1 MMSGSHHSPALPDA
15 GARQRALLDY
25 GATLLV
31 EAGAGSGKT
40 ALMAGRVALMLAHGI
55 RPRDVVAV
63 TFTEAAA
70 AELLE
75 RIERFVTALKAGSI
89 PPELELALP
98 TRLLEGQRAAIATAA
113 EALDEITC
121 TTIHGFCQQLI
132 KPYPI
137 EAGIDPGAT
146 IIDPV
151 AADLAYQ
158 DLMTA
163 WLSARF
169 GRARGDDGLGRIPPM
184 QGLGSEDDFF
194 AELLAIEP
202 DDVVTLI
209 GDAANFLRIKRTARA
224 PRAEPDTDVLRRLSE
239 GIRDFADWYA
249 ACGIEEQATAECVAD
264 LERLRVM
271 LDGAL
276 NAPMTGRVLARLL
289 LQEPPACC
297 HGSQARFKVWQN
309 KGKWQTASCEAGFAK
324 ARGEQLCAAAKA
336 IYDRCSD
343 AYQSF
348 RTNIAAAA
356 LARFV
361 GEFDSLT
368 ALYADYKRQAALL
381 DFDDLLHHARNLLL
395 RDPGVRQALAR
406 RYPRILVDEFQD
418 TDPLQAEILWL
429 LCGQGAEDEPWTAR
443 RLRPGSLFLV
453 GDPKQAIYRFRGA
466 DVDTYLEAKR
476 ALLAQDPD
484 SIIEITANFRSRAP
498 ILEFANDRFQPLL
511 SEAAGQPGFTPLAAT
526 RAASPDGHA
535 VACFEVPIDDSHKD
549 DNGKLNGDLVREQEA
564 GIVAAIV
571 QRLIG
576 NYQIWDKQRQTMRVC
591 RAGDIA
597 LLAPTGASLWRYE
610 RALEHRHVP
619 VASQAGKGF
628 FRRQEVQDLIALSRA
643 IADRRDTL
651 AFGAL
656 LRGPLVGLT
665 EEEIADAIAALPAR
679 EDGPPPRLHLW
690 TDRTAIT
697 HPILNRSLEV
707 LQSLARK
714 ARMTTPYQL
723 LAEAIEEL
731 NIRPILRSRYRL
743 APERA
748 LANAELFLEM
758 ARAYDGR
765 GLTAFTQAMRRN
777 WDDTEAQV
785 EGRPD
790 AEADSV
796 PILTMHLAKG
806 LEWPVVIPINSPTE
820 LYDDTSFLH
829 RRSDDTVHF
838 KLLDQAPADY
848 EAVKITER
856 EQLRRE
862 RVRLWYVAITRACDL
877 LLLPQQSE
885 RKANDWMSI
894 VDLRLDDLPSFDPHA
909 IEYAPDIP
917 DVEEPHNAQDETTW
931 ASEAAIIAA
940 TRRSIVWRSPS
951 RHEMPVGAAPPPDR
965 DEIFSD
971 AAALSEQLPFSSDNA
986 AVAGAIRGGRE
997 RGLVVHKLLEEV
1009 LTGET
1014 ADHAEPLEIRAR
1026 ALLAQLGISEAA
1038 RPEDGP
1044 HAPELAATTLRALAI
1059 PEIAACRSRLL
1070 PELTVFSAQANDDR
1084 AIYVGGVADAVAY
1097 QPRGAIDLVVDW
1109 KTDVSP
1115 SAQQID
1121 LYREQMR
1128 DYLVATGAREG
1139 LLVFVTT
1146 GQLVRVRPKVPLRS
1160 ANASSV
1166 AAQLQIPFE

>member
-1 MMSGSHHSPALPDA
+1 MMPDSHHLPVLPDA

-55 RPRDVVAV
+55 RPRDIVAI

-75 RIERFVTALKAGSI
+75 RIERFVTSLTAGTV
-89 PPELELALP
+89 PPELTLALP
-98 TRLLEGQRAAIATAA
+98 SGLSADQRAAIATAA
-113 EALDEITC
+113 TAIDEITC

-146 IIDPV
+146 IIDPA

-184 QGLGSEDDFF
+184 ANLGSEDDFF
-194 AELLAIEP
+194 AELLAVAP
-202 DDVVTLI
+202 DQAVELI
-209 GDAANFLRIKRTARA
+209 ADAANYLRTHRTARA
-224 PRAEPDTDVLRRLSE
+224 PQAELDIDLLRSLSQ
-239 GIRDFADWYA
+239 GIRDFANWYA
-249 ACGIEEQATAECVAD
+249 ACGIAEAATAECVAD
-264 LERLRVM
+264 LARFRVM
-271 LDGAL
+271 LDDAL
-276 NAPMTGRVLARLL
+276 SAPISGRAIARLL
-289 LQEPPACC
+289 LHEPPDCC
-297 HGSQARFKVWQN
+297 HGSEPRFKAWQN
-309 KGKWQTASCEAGFAK
+309 KGKWQSAAAEAGFAK

-343 AYQSF
+343 IYKSF
-348 RTNIAAAA
+348 SANIGAAA
-356 LARFV
+356 LTQFV
-361 GEFDSLT
+361 GEFSALRD
-368 ALYADYKRQAALL
+368 LYADYKRQAALL
-381 DFDDLLHHARNLLL
+381 DFDDLLHHARDLLA
-395 RDPGVRQALAR
+395 RDPGVRQALDR
-406 RYPRILVDEFQD
+406 RYPRVLVDEFQD

-429 LCGQGAEDEPWTAR
+429 LCGEGAEDEPWTAR
-443 RLRPGSLFLV
+443 RLRQGSLFLV

-476 ALLAQDPD
+476 ALLAQDSA
-484 SIIEITANFRSRAP
+484 SILEITANFRSRAP
-498 ILEFANDRFQPLL
+498 ILAFANDRFQPLL
-511 SEAAGQPGFTPLAAT
+511 SEEAGQPGFTPLEAT
-526 RAASPDGHA
+526 RGASSEGPA

-549 DNGKLNGDLVREQEA
+549 DHGKLNGDLVREHEA
-564 GIVAAIV
+564 RLVAEIVH
-571 QRLIG
+571 RLIG
-576 NYQIWDKQRQTMRVC
+576 NYQIWDKHRQTMRVC

-628 FRRQEVQDLIALSRA
+628 FRRQEVQDLIALSRT

-651 AFGAL
+651 ALGAL

-665 EEEIADAIAALPAR
+665 EEEIADVIAALPAR
-679 EDGPPPRLHLW
+679 EDGPLPRLHLW

-697 HPILNRSLEV
+697 HPILNRAFEV

-714 ARMTTPYQL
+714 ARTTTPYQII
-723 LAEAIEEL
+723 AEAIEEL

-796 PILTMHLAKG
+796 PIITMHLAKG
-806 LEWPVVIPINSPTE
+806 LEWPIVIPINSPTE
-820 LYDDTSFLH
+820 LYDDTTFLH

-838 KLLDQAPADY
+838 KVLDQAPADY
-848 EAVKITER
+848 DLVKAAER
-856 EQLRRE
+856 DQLRRE

-877 LLLPQQSE
+877 LLLPRQSE
-885 RKANDWMSI
+885 RKGNDWMSI
-894 VDLRLDDLPSFDPHA
+894 VDLRLDDLPTFDHRA
-909 IEYAPDIP
+909 IVYAPELP
-917 DVEEPHNAQDETTW
+917 DVAEPQNTQDEVTW
-931 ASEAAIIAA
+931 RSEAATIAA
-940 TRRSIVWRSPS
+940 TRRSVLWRSPS
-951 RHEMPVGAAPPPDR
+951 RHEMPAGAAPAPDR

-971 AAALSEQLPFSSDNA
+971 AAALSEQLPPEPDNA
-986 AVAGAIRGGRE
+986 AVAGTLRGGRE
-997 RGLVVHKLLEEV
+997 RGLIVHKLIEEV
-1009 LTGET
+1009 LTGESP
-1014 ADHAEPLEIRAR
+1014 DRAEALEIRAKI
-1026 ALLAQLGISEAA
+1026 LLAQLGVSEAA
-1038 RPEDGP
+1038 GPEDGP
-1044 HAPELAATTLRALAI
+1044 YAPELAATTLRALKI
-1059 PEIAACRSRLL
+1059 SEIAACRARLV
-1070 PELTVFSAQANDDR
+1070 PEITVFSARVDHDSTT
-1084 AIYVGGVADAVAY
+1084 YVGGVADAIAY
-1097 QPRGAIDLVVDW
+1097 QPIGLIDLVVDW
-1109 KTDVSP
+1109 KTDINP
-1115 SAQQID
+1115 GAQHIE
-1121 LYREQMR
+1121 LYREQLR
-1128 DYLVATGAREG
+1128 DYLAATGAPEG

-1146 GQLVRVRPKVPLRS
+1146 GQIVRVRPHLEMPS
-1160 ANASSV
+1160 AAANA
-1166 AAQLQIPFE
+1166 A

>member
-1 MMSGSHHSPALPDA
+1 MMPDSHHPPALPDA
-15 GARQRALLDY
+15 AARRRALLDY
-25 GATLLV
+25 DSTLFV

-40 ALMAGRVALMLAHGI
+40 ALMAGRVVLMLAHGI
-55 RPRDVVAV
+55 QPRDIVAI

-75 RIERFVTALKAGSI
+75 RIQHFVDLLKTGTI
-89 PPELELALP
+89 PPALEIALSMG
-98 TRLLEGQRAAIATAA
+98 LSAGQRVAIATAA
-113 EALDEITC
+113 TALDEITC

-137 EAGIDPGAT
+137 EAQIDPGAT
-146 IIDPV
+146 IIDPA

-169 GRARGDDGLGRIPPM
+169 GRTRGDDGLGRIPPM
-184 QGLGSEDDFF
+184 ANLGSEDDFF

-202 DDVVTLI
+202 DEVVALI
-209 GDAANFLRIKRTARA
+209 GATANFLRIKRTARA
-224 PRAEPDTDVLRRLSE
+224 PDAQLDTDILRRLSQ

-249 ACGIEEQATAECVAD
+249 GCGIAEPATAECVAD
-264 LERLRVM
+264 LIQFRVM
-271 LDGAL
+271 LDDAL
-276 NAPMTGRVLARLL
+276 SAPITGRVIVRLL
-289 LQEPPACC
+289 CHLPPNCC
-297 HGSQARFKVWQN
+297 HGREPRFKGWQN
-309 KGKWQTASCEAGFAK
+309 KGKWQAAAAEAGFGR

-343 AYQSF
+343 DYQSF
-348 RTNIAAAA
+348 TTNIAATA

-361 GEFDSLT
+361 GEFDRLR

-381 DFDDLLHHARNLLL
+381 DFDDLLHHARDLLT
-395 RDPGVRQALAR
+395 RNPGVRQALAC
-406 RYPRILVDEFQD
+406 RYPRVLVDEFQD

-429 LCGQGAEDEPWTAR
+429 LCGDEDQSEPWTAR

-476 ALLAQDPD
+476 VLLAQNPG

-498 ILEFANDRFQPLL
+498 ILAFANDRFQPLL

-526 RAASPDGHA
+526 RPASSDGPA
-535 VACFEVPIDDSHKD
+535 VACFEVPIDDRHKD
-549 DNGKLNGDLVREQEA
+549 DKGKLNGELVREHEA
-564 GIVAAIV
+564 AIVAEIV

-610 RALEHRHVP
+610 RALEYRHVP

-656 LRGPLVGLT
+656 LRGPLVGLS

-679 EDGPPPRLHLW
+679 ENGPPPRLHLW
-690 TDRTAIT
+690 TDRSTIA
-697 HPILNRSLEV
+697 HPILGRTLEV
-707 LQSLARK
+707 LQNLARK
-714 ARMTTPYQL
+714 ARNTTPYQI

-731 NIRPILRSRYRL
+731 NIRPILRTRYRL
-743 APERA
+743 APERS

-765 GLTAFTQAMRRN
+765 GLTAFALAMRRN
-777 WDDTEAQV
+777 WNDTEAQV

-796 PILTMHLAKG
+796 PIMTIHLAKG
-806 LEWPVVIPINSPTE
+806 LEWPIVIPINSPTE

-838 KLLDQAPADY
+838 KLLDQAPPDY
-848 EAVKITER
+848 DAVKAAER
-856 EQLRRE
+856 DQLRRE
-862 RVRLWYVAITRACDL
+862 RLRLWYVAITRACDL
-877 LLLPQQSE
+877 LLLPRHSQ

-894 VDLRLDDLPSFDPHA
+894 VDLRLADLPTFDPRA
-909 IEYAPDIP
+909 IVYAPELSDAA
-917 DVEEPHNAQDETTW
+917 EPRNSQDEWTW
-931 ASEAAIIAA
+931 RSEAATIAA
-940 TRRSIVWRSPS
+940 TRRSILWRSPS
-951 RHEMPVGAAPPPDR
+951 RHEMPPGAATSPER
-965 DEIFSD
+965 DEIFAD
-971 AAALSEQLPFSSDNA
+971 AAALSERLPPEPDNA
-986 AVAGAIRGGRE
+986 AVAGTIRGSRE

-1014 ADHAEPLEIRAR
+1014 ADHADALEIRAR
-1026 ALLAQLGISEAA
+1026 ALLGQLGITEAA

-1059 PEIAACRSRLL
+1059 PEIVECRSRLL
-1070 PELTVFSAQANDDR
+1070 PEMTVFSAQADDDR
-1084 AIYVGGVADAVAY
+1084 TIYVGGIADAVAC
-1097 QPRGAIDLVVDW
+1097 QPTGAIDLVVDW
-1109 KTDVSP
+1109 KTDISP
-1115 SAQQID
+1115 SGQQIE
-1121 LYREQMR
+1121 LYRAQLG
-1128 DYLVATGAREG
+1128 DYLVATGAPEG

-1146 GQLVRVRPKVPLRS
+1146 GLLVWVRTNVCQPAV
-1160 ANASSV
+1160 SV
-1166 AAQLQIPFE
+1166 S